1 MLINPR
7 GETLKKKNLIIGITV
22 VFPSIVAIA
31 IFVYGFISWT
41 LRVSFSNWNSF
52 SSLLRGIYKFV
63 GFRNYER
70 LFQDYR
76 FQTDLW
82 NTLFFTIFFLL
93 GTIAL
98 GILMA
103 TLVDKGLK
111 GSRIFQNLFLF
122 PMAISFVVTGT
133 VWSWIFAPGTLP
145 NNPQGIN
152 LLFTKL
158 GLEKLMWGWYTS
170 TDSLGHFNVA
180 LIPVIIAAT
189 WQLAGYTMAMY
200 LAGLRG
206 IPDDIIEAAKV
217 DGANEW
223 KIFWKIKMP
232 LLTPITLSA
241 LIILGHIS
249 LKIFDLVF
257 AMTGSGPNFVTDVP
271 AIYMFELTFRSN
283 RYAMGSAIAI
293 IMLLF
298 VAVVIIPYLVTS
310 LRGGKR

>member
-1 MLINPR
+1 M
-7 GETLKKKNLIIGITV
+7 KKKNVIIGIFV
-22 VFPSIVAIA
+22 ILPSIIAIA

-41 LRVSFSNWNSF
+41 VRVSFSNWNSF
-52 SSLLRGIYKFV
+52 SKLLRGVYKFV

-70 LFQDYR
+70 LFQDTR

-82 NTLFFTIFFLL
+82 NTLFFTIFFLF
-93 GTIAL
+93 GAISL

-103 TLVDKGLK
+103 ILIDKGLK
-111 GSRIFQNLFLF
+111 GSKFFQNIFLF

-145 NNPQGIN
+145 ANPQGLN
-152 LLFTKL
+152 LLFQKL
-158 GLEKLMWGWYTS
+158 GLDNFMWGWYTS
-170 TDSLGHFNVA
+170 TYSLGKFNVA
-180 LIPVIIAAT
+180 LIAVIIAAV

-206 IPDDIIEAAKV
+206 IPNDIIEAAKV
-217 DGANEW
+217 DGASEW

-232 LLTPITLSA
+232 LLKPITLSA

-298 VAVVIIPYLVTS
+298 VAIVIIPYLVS
-310 LRGGKR
+310 SMRGEK